1 MCYKK
6 KDRHRD
12 HRLAQL
18 FICNVQIE
26 NLSRLVLGGA
36 SGSTKG
42 DDSWDFFWSDKNILK
57 LDADD
62 GYTTL

>member
-1 MCYKK
+1 MKCSDKKSIVKSYK
-6 KDRHRD
+6 
-12 HRLAQL
+12 AQL

-42 DDSWDFFWSDKNILK
+42 DDS
-57 LDADD
+57 
-62 GYTTL
+62 